1 MGLLDLVKS
10 KEESILSEIKGCGSI
25 ETLYSPKVYREQKQ
39 DEKMGIRIMGVEDA
53 GRHEIWLT
61 YYTTDSD
68 EMETSDMRASIFW
81 KKLGEN
87 QYQKS
92 SNIFL
97 KFDRH
102 GGTLIY
108 RNGKNRQFASAEYA
122 ANVKCLMDELVELV
136 R

>member
-10 KEESILSEIKGCGSI
+10 KEESILSELRGLDSTEK
-25 ETLYSPKVYREQKQ
+25 LYSPKVFKEQTQ
-39 DEKMGIRIMGVEDA
+39 NEKAGIRIMGVEDA
-53 GRHEIWLT
+53 GRQEVWLT
-61 YYTTDSD
+61 YFTTDSD

-92 SNIFL
+92 SNVFL
-97 KFDRH
+97 RFDRQ

-108 RNGKNRQFASAEYA
+108 RNGKSQPYTSAEFA
-122 ANVKCLMDELVELV
+122 ANAKCLMDELIELIK
-136 R
+136 